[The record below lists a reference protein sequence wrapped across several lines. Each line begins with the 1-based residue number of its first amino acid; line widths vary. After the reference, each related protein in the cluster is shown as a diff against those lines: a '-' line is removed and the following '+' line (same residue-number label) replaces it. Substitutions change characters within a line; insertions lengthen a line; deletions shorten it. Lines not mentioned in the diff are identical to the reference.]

1 MSAKLK
7 IKLIMI
13 GAVGTAKDIIDQ
25 VVDAIE
31 NYQYPYIFKGIII
44 DSFST
49 GTSIS
54 GVPILGGIKDLP
66 IFLKDKGVRFLF
78 CIYKPEKMKER
89 FDLLLSF
96 GIPSDRF
103 INFIHPKAYV
113 AQSAKMGNGNIVFP
127 NSSIHSD
134 VVLGN
139 FNIVMSNS
147 NIDHD
152 SFLGDGN
159 YITPNCCIG
168 SKVTFGNCNFIG
180 LNSSFRESVV
190 IGNNVFIGMNSM
202 VLDNFTDCR
211 IWGSPAEIKK

>member
-1 MSAKLK
+1 MSAESKSN
-7 IKLIMI
+7 LIMI

-25 VVDAIE
+25 IVDAID
-31 NYQYPYIFKGIII
+31 NYDYPYIFKGIII
-44 DSFST
+44 DSFSP
-49 GTSIS
+49 GTLIS
-54 GVPILGGIKDLP
+54 GVPVLGGIKDIP
-66 IFLKDKGVRFLF
+66 VFLKDQDLRFLF

-89 FDLLLSF
+89 FDLLISF
-96 GIPSDRF
+96 GIPFERF

-113 AQSAKMGNGNIVFP
+113 ALSAKMGIGNIVFP

-134 VVLGN
+134 VILGN
-139 FNIVMSNS
+139 FNIIMSNS

-168 SKVTFGNCNFIG
+168 SKVTFGNYNFIG
-180 LNSSFRESVV
+180 LNSSFRENVV

-211 IWGSPAEIKK
+211 IWGSPAEKKN